1 VEPQPPVPGAEVT
14 PGPPSPEPVVEPGSP
29 IALDADEQAASD
41 AGRIARARRSAADLE
56 TRARKEFDRARE
68 QHATVRLAVQA
79 FESDRRRAGGL
90 LAGGL
95 AYRIFLWQIPL
106 ALFLVSAFGLATEL
120 SGDDPADL
128 ARKTGM
134 TAALAGA
141 ISQAVA
147 ASQSARWWL
156 LILGAFLTVWAGRG
170 VYRGVRLVSELAW
183 ETRAPRGSS
192 LKGSLAVTGFGV
204 LAVALQAFL
213 PKISET
219 LGLPAL
225 VRFALGLMLASSLA
239 FAVLRLLPR
248 ADVPWTSILPG
259 AVLMGVGMRL
269 LGLAASTYFAYRL
282 DHSNDLYGAL
292 GLAVV
297 MMLFLFL
304 VARLFVAA
312 QFLNATLHR
321 RGEPLPSAGGD

>member
-1 VEPQPPVPGAEVT
+1 VEPQPPAPGAKVPT
-14 PGPPSPEPVVEPGSP
+14 GPPSPEPVVEPGPP
-29 IALDADEQAASD
+29 IAPDADEQAASD
-41 AGRIARARRSAADLE
+41 AGRIARARRSAAELE

-170 VYRGVRLVSELAW
+170 VYRGVRLLSELAW
-183 ETRAPRGSS
+183 DTRAPRGSS

-219 LGLPAL
+219 LGLPAV
-225 VRFALGLMLASSLA
+225 VRFALGLILATSLA

-259 AVLMGVGMRL
+259 AVLIGVGIRL

-282 DHSNDLYGAL
+282 DHSSDLYGAL

-312 QFLNATLHR
+312 QFLNSTLHR
-321 RGEPLPSAGGD
+321 RGEPLPSAEGG

>member
-1 VEPQPPVPGAEVT
+1 MEPQPPAPGAKVP

-321 RGEPLPSAGGD
+321 RGEPLPSADGG